1 LRFRPRV
8 PSIRRPPAPAARSH
22 GIRNGIVAGA
32 ISAGAVSLIGAI
44 AYLQARLAVSH
55 EPYVTTPLDGLV
67 DGDNDILCRV
77 VWLGDSLAAGM
88 GAISPELSIPR
99 LVATGRGQDTRL
111 HVFAV
116 PGATSHDVIHTQLPA
131 LHQLRHGLGQIGQ
144 RIDAIGVTVGANDIA
159 AFTPRHRFR
168 ANVRRIVAAAEG
180 APVVLV
186 SIPQLGDAIRL
197 PRPLRTIASLRALWL
212 DLALRAVA
220 DRDDVFYASVRTRP
234 HWIRRRDLRNFL
246 AADRF
251 HPSGAGYALW
261 AEHIVDAF
269 DAALDPS
276 PIDPAVTSAGAP
288 DLRCGVGGG
297 GP

>member
-1 LRFRPRV
+1 MRSGPLQFLRALPGAPPEPPPPSRV
-8 PSIRRPPAPAARSH
+8 V
-22 GIRNGIVAGA
+22 RNGIIAGA
-32 ISAGAVSLIGAI
+32 VGAGAVSAISAI
-44 AYLQARLAVSH
+44 AYLQARLAVSN
-55 EPYVTTPLDGLV
+55 EPYVTTPLDGHV
-67 DGDNDILCRV
+67 DGENDVLCRV

-88 GAISPELSIPR
+88 GAISPDLSLPR
-99 LVATGRGQDTRL
+99 LVATGRNQDTRL

-116 PGATSHDVIHTQLPA
+116 PGATSLDVIHTQLPA

-159 AFTPRHRFR
+159 AFTPRHKFR
-168 ANVRRIVAAAEG
+168 ANVRRIVTAAGG

-186 SIPQLGDAIRL
+186 SIPQLSDAIRL

-212 DLALRAVA
+212 DLALREVA
-220 DRDDVFYASVRTRP
+220 QRDDVFYVSVRRRP

-251 HPSGAGYALW
+251 HPSGAGYAVW
-261 AEHIVDAF
+261 AEHIIDAF

-276 PIDPAVTSAGAP
+276 PIDIS
-288 DLRCGVGGG
+288 
-297 GP
+297 

>member
-1 LRFRPRV
+1 MRFRPQRV
-8 PSIRRPPAPAARSH
+8 LRGRPWRKPPPPARSH
-22 GIRNGIVAGA
+22 VVRNGIVVGA
-32 ISAGAVSLIGAI
+32 VGAGAVSALSAI
-44 AYLQARLAVSH
+44 AYLQARLAVSN
-55 EPYVTTPLDGLV
+55 EPYATTPLDGHV
-67 DGDNDILCRV
+67 EGTNAVLCRV

-88 GAISPELSIPR
+88 GAISPDLSLPR

-116 PGATSHDVIHTQLPA
+116 PGATSQDVIRTQLPA

-144 RIDAIGVTVGANDIA
+144 RIDAIGVTVGANDIS

-168 ANVRRIVAAAEG
+168 ANVRRIVAAAG
-180 APVVLV
+180 GVPVVLV
-186 SIPQLGDAIRL
+186 SIPHLGDAIRL

-212 DLALRAVA
+212 DLALREIA
-220 DRDDVFYASVRTRP
+220 RREDVFYASVRRRP

-251 HPSGAGYALW
+251 HPSGAGYAVW
-261 AEHIVDAF
+261 AEHIIDAF

-276 PIDPAVTSAGAP
+276 PIEIS
-288 DLRCGVGGG
+288 
-297 GP
+297 

>member
-1 LRFRPRV
+1 MRSWPHRILRAVPGTSPEPPPPSRV
-8 PSIRRPPAPAARSH
+8 V
-22 GIRNGIVAGA
+22 RNGVIAGA
-32 ISAGAVSLIGAI
+32 VGAGAVSAISAI
-44 AYLQARLAVSH
+44 AYLQARLAVSN
-55 EPYVTTPLDGLV
+55 EPHVTTPLDGHV
-67 DGDNDILCRV
+67 EGENEVLCRV

-88 GAISPELSIPR
+88 GAISPDLSLPR
-99 LVATGRGQDTRL
+99 LVATGRKQDTRL

-144 RIDAIGVTVGANDIA
+144 RIDAVGVTVGANDIA

-168 ANVRRIVAAAEG
+168 ANVRRIVTAASG

-186 SIPQLGDAIRL
+186 SIPHLGDAIRL

-212 DLALRAVA
+212 DLVLREFAK
-220 DRDDVFYASVRTRP
+220 RDDVFYASVRRRP

-251 HPSGAGYALW
+251 HPSGAGYAVW
-261 AEHIVDAF
+261 AEHIIDAF

-276 PIDPAVTSAGAP
+276 PIDIS
-288 DLRCGVGGG
+288 
-297 GP
+297 